1 MRLSL
6 KPSMN
11 WFFVFVPVTVLLE
24 HVDGIPVPVIFF
36 SAALAILP
44 IAGMI
49 VRATEQIASRVGDTI
64 GGLLNA
70 TFGNAP
76 ELIITLVA
84 LKAGLFDM
92 VRASLAGA
100 IMANLLL
107 ALGIAFV
114 LGGIR
119 YHEQEYNPVASRIY
133 STMMLIAVISM
144 SIPSGFRR
152 VLGGDEPMAY
162 EQSLNLGVAVALLVA
177 YLLSLLF
184 MLKTHPDLFKS
195 VGSADQHSHAEGER
209 WSVGRAVITLVAGSV
224 LAAWMSEILVGAAE
238 GTGKALGMS
247 ETFIGIVF
255 LAIVGGAAESGSAIA
270 TARKKQGRP
279 EHRHCSRKLCSD
291 SPVRGAHPRACKL
304 CDFSSPLLAYL
315 RSRRDPLDVSYDP
328 DRDDRGKRR
337 PLSLVQRCS
346 TDYAVPGDGHDVLFS
361 ADSTLKVCL
370 LRRIRIADFEDRKG
384 TLP

>member
-1 MRLSL
+1 MRLSM

-11 WFFVFVPVTVLLE
+11 WFFVFVPVAVLLD
-24 HVDGIPVPVIFF
+24 HVEGVPVPLIFF

-44 IAGMI
+44 IASMI
-49 VRATEQIASRVGDTI
+49 VKATEQIASRVGDTI

-107 ALGIAFV
+107 ALGIAFF

-119 YHEQEYNPVASRIY
+119 YHEQQYNPVASRSY
-133 STMMLIAVISM
+133 ATMMLIAVVSL

-162 EQSLNLGVAVALLVA
+162 EQSLNLGIALALILA
-177 YLLSLLF
+177 YLLYLFF

-195 VGSADQHSHAEGER
+195 VGGAEQHQGER
-209 WSVGRAVITLVAGSV
+209 WSVSRAVITLVASSV

-238 GTGKALGMS
+238 GTGKSLGMS
-247 ETFIGIVF
+247 DTFIGIVF

-270 TARKKQGRP
+270 TARKNKVDLSIGIALGSCVQIALFVAPILVLASYAISPRP
-279 EHRHCSRKLCSD
+279 
-291 SPVRGAHPRACKL
+291 
-304 CDFSSPLLAYL
+304 FLLAFSRVEIVSMFLAILIGTIVASDGRSHWFKGVQLITLYL
-315 RSRRDPLDVSYDP
+315 V
-328 DRDDRGKRR
+328 
-337 PLSLVQRCS
+337 
-346 TDYAVPGDGHDVLFS
+346 
-361 ADSTLKVCL
+361 
-370 LRRIRIADFEDRKG
+370 IAMMFYF
-384 TLP
+384 LPVAH

>member
-24 HVDGIPVPVIFF
+24 HVEGIPVPLIFF

-270 TARKKQGRP
+270 TARKNKVDLSIGIALGSCVQIALFVAPVLVLASYVISPRP
-279 EHRHCSRKLCSD
+279 
-291 SPVRGAHPRACKL
+291 
-304 CDFSSPLLAYL
+304 FLLAFGRVEILSMFLTILIGTIVASDGRSHWFKGVQLITLYL
-315 RSRRDPLDVSYDP
+315 VMAMMFY
-328 DRDDRGKRR
+328 
-337 PLSLVQRCS
+337 
-346 TDYAVPGDGHDVLFS
+346 F
-361 ADSTLKVCL
+361 
-370 LRRIRIADFEDRKG
+370 
-384 TLP
+384 LPVAK

>member
-1 MRLSL
+1 M
-6 KPSMN
+6 KPSIN
-11 WFFVFVPVTVLLE
+11 WFIVFLPVAVALE
-24 HVDGIPVPVIFF
+24 HMEGMPAPLIFF

-44 IAGMI
+44 VAAMI

-84 LKAGLFDM
+84 LKAGLFNM

-107 ALGIAFV
+107 ALGIAFL

-119 YHEQEYNPVASRIY
+119 YHEQQYNPAASRVY
-133 STMMLIAVISM
+133 ATMMLIAVISL

-152 VLGGDEPMAY
+152 VLGGDEPMVY
-162 EQSLNLGVAVALLVA
+162 EQSLNLGVALALLVA

-195 VGSADQHSHAEGER
+195 VSGEEQTHTESER
-209 WSVGRAVITLVAGSV
+209 WSVGRAVITLVVGSV

-238 GTGKALGMS
+238 GTGKSLGMS
-247 ETFIGIVF
+247 DTFIGIIF

-270 TARKKQGRP
+270 TARKNKVDLSIGIALGSCVQIALFVAPILVLASYVISPRPFMLAFSRTEILSMFLTILIGTIVASDGR
-279 EHRHCSRKLCSD
+279 SQWFKGVQLIT
-291 SPVRGAHPRACKL
+291 L
-304 CDFSSPLLAYL
+304 YL
-315 RSRRDPLDVSYDP
+315 VIAMMFYFLP
-328 DRDDRGKRR
+328 
-337 PLSLVQRCS
+337 
-346 TDYAVPGDGHDVLFS
+346 AGH
-361 ADSTLKVCL
+361 
-370 LRRIRIADFEDRKG
+370 
-384 TLP
+384 

>member
-1 MRLSL
+1 MRLSM

-11 WFFVFVPVTVLLE
+11 WFFVFVPVAVVLE
-24 HVDGIPVPVIFF
+24 HVEGTPVPLIFF

-44 IAGMI
+44 IASMI
-49 VRATEQIASRVGDTI
+49 VKATEQIASRVGDTI

-100 IMANLLL
+100 ILANLLL
-107 ALGIAFV
+107 ALGIAFF

-119 YHEQEYNPVASRIY
+119 YHEQEYNPVASRVY
-133 STMMLIAVISM
+133 GTMMLIAVISL

-162 EQSLNLGVAVALLVA
+162 EQSLNLGIALALLLA

-195 VGSADQHSHAEGER
+195 VGGAEQH
-209 WSVGRAVITLVAGSV
+209 
-224 LAAWMSEILVGAAE
+224 
-238 GTGKALGMS
+238 
-247 ETFIGIVF
+247 
-255 LAIVGGAAESGSAIA
+255 
-270 TARKKQGRP
+270 
-279 EHRHCSRKLCSD
+279 HR
-291 SPVRGAHPRACKL
+291 G
-304 CDFSSPLLAYL
+304 
-315 RSRRDPLDVSYDP
+315 
-328 DRDDRGKRR
+328 
-337 PLSLVQRCS
+337 
-346 TDYAVPGDGHDVLFS
+346 
-361 ADSTLKVCL
+361 
-370 LRRIRIADFEDRKG
+370 
-384 TLP
+384 

>member
-1 MRLSL
+1 
-6 KPSMN
+6 MN
-11 WFFVFVPVTVLLE
+11 WFFVFVPVAVLLE
-24 HVDGIPVPVIFF
+24 HVEGIPVPLIFF

-44 IAGMI
+44 IASMI

-107 ALGIAFV
+107 SLGIAFF

-119 YHEQEYNPVASRIY
+119 YHEQQYNPVASRSY
-133 STMMLIAVISM
+133 ATMMLIAVVSL

-162 EQSLNLGVAVALLVA
+162 EQSLNLGIALALILA
-177 YLLSLLF
+177 YLLYLLF

-195 VGSADQHSHAEGER
+195 VGNGEQSHHAEGER
-209 WSVGRAVITLVAGSV
+209 WSVSRAVITLVASSV

-238 GTGKALGMS
+238 GTGKSLGMS
-247 ETFIGIVF
+247 DTFIGIVF

-270 TARKKQGRP
+270 TARKNKVDLSIGIALGSCVQIALFVAPILVLASYVISPRP
-279 EHRHCSRKLCSD
+279 
-291 SPVRGAHPRACKL
+291 
-304 CDFSSPLLAYL
+304 FLLAFSRVEIVSMFLAILIGTIVASDGRSHWFKGVQLITLYL
-315 RSRRDPLDVSYDP
+315 V
-328 DRDDRGKRR
+328 
-337 PLSLVQRCS
+337 
-346 TDYAVPGDGHDVLFS
+346 
-361 ADSTLKVCL
+361 
-370 LRRIRIADFEDRKG
+370 IAMMFYF
-384 TLP
+384 LPAAH

>member
-1 MRLSL
+1 M

-11 WFFVFVPVTVLLE
+11 WFFVFVPVSVLLE
-24 HVDGIPVPVIFF
+24 HVEGVPVPLIFF
-36 SAALAILP
+36 SAALAIVP
-44 IAGMI
+44 IASII
-49 VRATEQIASRVGDTI
+49 VKATEQIASRVGDTI

-76 ELIITLVA
+76 ELIITIVA
-84 LKAGLFDM
+84 LRAGLFDM

-100 IMANLLL
+100 ILANLLL
-107 ALGIAFV
+107 ALGIAFF

-119 YHEQEYNPVASRIY
+119 YHEQEYNPVASRAY

-162 EQSLNLGVAVALLVA
+162 EQSLNLCVALALLLA

-184 MLKTHPDLFKS
+184 MLKTHPDLLKS
-195 VGSADQHSHAEGER
+195 VSPEEQTPHAEGGH
-209 WSVGRAVITLVAGSV
+209 WSVSRAVLTLVASSV

-238 GTGKALGMS
+238 GTGKSLGMS

-270 TARKKQGRP
+270 TARRNKVDLSIGIALGSCVQIALFIAPVLVLASYVVSPRP
-279 EHRHCSRKLCSD
+279 
-291 SPVRGAHPRACKL
+291 
-304 CDFSSPLLAYL
+304 FLLAF
-315 RSRRDPLDVSYDP
+315 SRIEI
-328 DRDDRGKRR
+328 
-337 PLSLVQRCS
+337 LSMFLAILIGTIV
-346 TDYAVPGDGHDVLFS
+346 AGDGRSHWFKGVQLM
-361 ADSTLKVCL
+361 TLYLVM
-370 LRRIRIADFEDRKG
+370 AMMFYF
-384 TLP
+384 LPAGH

>member
-1 MRLSL
+1 MRLSM

-11 WFFVFVPVTVLLE
+11 WLFVFMPIAVLLE
-24 HVDGIPVPVIFF
+24 HVEGTPAPLIFF

-44 IAGMI
+44 IASMI
-49 VRATEQIASRVGDTI
+49 VKATEQIASRVGDTV

-107 ALGIAFV
+107 ALGIAFF

-119 YHEQEYNPVASRIY
+119 YHEQEYNPVASRVY

-152 VLGGDEPMAY
+152 ALGGDEPMAY
-162 EQSLNLGVAVALLVA
+162 EQSLNLGIALALLLA

-195 VGSADQHSHAEGER
+195 VGGIEQNHTEGER
-209 WSVGRAVITLVAGSV
+209 WSVGRAVVTLVASSV
-224 LAAWMSEILVGAAE
+224 LAAWMSEILVGAAQ
-238 GTGKALGMS
+238 GTGKSLGMS
-247 ETFIGIVF
+247 DTFIGIIF

-270 TARKKQGRP
+270 TARKNKVDLSIGIALGSCVQIALFVAPILVLASYVISPRPFLLSFSRIEILSMFLTILIGTIVASDGRS
-279 EHRHCSRKLCSD
+279 HWFKGVQLITLYLVIAMMFYFL
-291 SPVRGAHPRACKL
+291 PVSH
-304 CDFSSPLLAYL
+304 
-315 RSRRDPLDVSYDP
+315 
-328 DRDDRGKRR
+328 
-337 PLSLVQRCS
+337 
-346 TDYAVPGDGHDVLFS
+346 
-361 ADSTLKVCL
+361 
-370 LRRIRIADFEDRKG
+370 
-384 TLP
+384 

>member
-1 MRLSL
+1 MRLSM

-11 WFFVFVPVTVLLE
+11 WLFVFIPVAVVLE
-24 HVDGIPVPVIFF
+24 HVEGIPVPLIFF

-44 IAGMI
+44 IASMI

-92 VRASLAGA
+92 VLASLAGA
-100 IMANLLL
+100 ILANLLL
-107 ALGIAFV
+107 ALGIAFF

-119 YHEQEYNPVASRIY
+119 YHEQQYNPVASRVY
-133 STMMLIAVISM
+133 STMMLIAVISL
-144 SIPSGFRR
+144 SIPSAFRR

-162 EQSLNLGVAVALLVA
+162 EQSLNLGVALALLFA
-177 YLLSLLF
+177 YLLYLFF

-195 VGSADQHSHAEGER
+195 VGGAEHGHDEGDR
-209 WSVGRAVITLVAGSV
+209 WSVGRAVITLVAASV

-238 GTGKALGMS
+238 GTGKSLGMS

-270 TARKKQGRP
+270 TARKNKVDLSIGIALGSCVQIA
-279 EHRHCSRKLCSD
+279 LFIA
-291 SPVRGAHPRACKL
+291 PVLVLASYVVAPR
-304 CDFSSPLLAYL
+304 PLLLAFGRVEILSMFLAILVGTMVASDGRSHWFKGVQLITLYL
-315 RSRRDPLDVSYDP
+315 V
-328 DRDDRGKRR
+328 
-337 PLSLVQRCS
+337 
-346 TDYAVPGDGHDVLFS
+346 
-361 ADSTLKVCL
+361 
-370 LRRIRIADFEDRKG
+370 IAMMFYF
-384 TLP
+384 LPAAH